1 VKIALITGISG
12 QDGSYLAELLL
23 SKDYQVFGMVRRSSS
38 VNTWRLDGIFEHPH
52 LHLVYGDVTD
62 ANSVRS
68 LFVKAMPDEVY
79 HLAAQSHVRISF
91 DVPAYTTESIALGT
105 TNLLEALREIV
116 PQARYYQ
123 ASSSEM
129 FGSSPPPQSEMTGF
143 RPRSPY
149 ACAKVFAYHMA
160 QNYREGYGLHISNG
174 ILFNH
179 ESPRRGETFVSRKIA
194 KAAARIAAG
203 KQDRLRLGNLD
214 ARRDWGWAPEYV
226 EAMWLMLQQE
236 RPGDYA
242 IATGESRSVRDLAE
256 AAFEH
261 AGLSYKAHVDID
273 DRLFRPTEVESL
285 LGDPASAWLNL
296 GWRAQVTF
304 ETIVQN
310 MVLAEMEEA
319 RSAA

>member
-38 VNTWRLDGIFEHPH
+38 VNTWRLDGVFEHPH

-68 LFVKAMPDEVY
+68 LFEKSMPDEVY
-79 HLAAQSHVRISF
+79 HLAAQSHVRVSF
-91 DVPAYTTESIALGT
+91 DVPAYTTESVALGT
-105 TNLLEALREIV
+105 TNLLEALREIA
-116 PQARYYQ
+116 PHARYYQ

-129 FGSSPPPQSEMTGF
+129 FGSSPPPQSETTPF
-143 RPRSPY
+143 KPRSPY

-160 QNYREGYGLHISNG
+160 QNYRDGFGLHISNG

-194 KAAARIAAG
+194 KAVARIAAG
-203 KQDRLRLGNLD
+203 KQTTLSLGNLK

-226 EAMWLMLQQE
+226 EAMHLMVQQE
-236 RPGDYA
+236 SPGDYV
-242 IATGESRSVRDLAE
+242 IATGQSYSVRDMVD
-256 AAFEH
+256 AALSH
-261 AGLSYKAHVDID
+261 AGLPFSPHVITDL
-273 DRLFRPTEVESL
+273 RLLRPTEVEDL
-285 LGDPASAWLNL
+285 RGDPTLAQEHL
-296 GWRAQVTF
+296 GWSAQVTF
-304 ETIVQN
+304 ETIMQR
-310 MVLAEMEEA
+310 MVVAEMEA
-319 RSAA
+319 LRLAA